1 VAVAGA
7 IVAAVQQALVV
18 PNDVTLLSS
27 SVGLSFLP
35 GHFTPPHWH
44 DNDAPHRG
52 PHGINLKLVQTASPA
67 LHASLA

>member
-27 SVGLSFLP
+27 SVGSFLP
-35 GHFTPPHWH
+35 GRFTPPHRH
-44 DNDAPHRG
+44 DNDAS
-52 PHGINLKLVQTASPA
+52 HGINLKLVQTTFPT
-67 LHASLA
+67 LHVFLA